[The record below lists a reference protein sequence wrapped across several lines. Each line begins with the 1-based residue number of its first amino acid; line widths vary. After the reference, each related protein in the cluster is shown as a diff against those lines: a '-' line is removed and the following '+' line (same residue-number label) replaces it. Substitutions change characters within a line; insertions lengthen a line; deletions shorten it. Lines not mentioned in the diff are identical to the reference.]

1 MELLTPEWPEVVS
14 FGAPFS
20 EYLLESTVPTELRD
34 KIVDSLHR
42 AVDLVKNSNIESGQ
56 QHTAINALTSIAS
69 RLQTQPWNADCHQ
82 QWRNFVQSMD
92 QVKGIAA
99 GDYCS
104 TLDKLLTYQA
114 S

>member
-1 MELLTPEWPEVVS
+1 
-14 FGAPFS
+14 
-20 EYLLESTVPTELRD
+20 VPAELRGE
-34 KIVDSLHR
+34 IVDSLHR
-42 AVDLVKNSNIESGQ
+42 AVDLVKNANIESGQ
-56 QHTAINALTSIAS
+56 QHNAINALTSIAS
-69 RLQTQPWNADCHQ
+69 RLQTPLWNADGHQ

-104 TLDKLLTYQA
+104 TLNKLLTYQA